1 MMYYTLQV
9 DLPSLKPRI
18 NQLVQPA
25 TDFLLGVCF
34 PSGNLPSSLESSHT
48 DRLVHWCHGAPGF
61 VHLMAHAHKVR
72 LDHNRL
78 LDFNTLSTIHSLVA
92 HILLQTYGNQY
103 YLDAAVK
110 CGEVVWERGLLR
122 KGYGLCHGVSG
133 NAYTFLQLY
142 QLTGKVLYFN
152 RAVRFA
158 EWCVSSAQRECRVP
172 DRPYS
177 LFEGLAGVTYFYVDL
192 LALPDSATF
201 PALELPQLQT

>member
-1 MMYYTLQV
+1 M
-9 DLPSLKPRI
+9 PSLKPRI

-34 PSGNLPSSLESSHT
+34 PSGNLPSSLESSHA

-72 LDHNRL
+72 
-78 LDFNTLSTIHSLVA
+78 FNHKFACTSIPLSTITYSLTP
-92 HILLQTYGNQY
+92 HILLQTYGKQC

-142 QLTGKVLYFN
+142 RLTGKVLYFN
-152 RAVRFA
+152 RAIRFA

-192 LALPDSATF
+192 LALKDSATF